1 MQNNHWYIKKGTY
14 SRFSSIAL
22 FASVKMARKRLYEDL
37 LSIEEPVSTAEVQCV
52 VQSLSDMKKAKS
64 GVEYYD
70 GIVTDGN
77 RQLCIVGFDRKHKA
91 VFRSIM

>member
-1 MQNNHWYIKKGTY
+1 MK
-14 SRFSSIAL
+14 FSSIAL
-22 FASVKMARKRLYEDL
+22 FSFVKIAQKRLYEDL
-37 LSIEEPVSTAEVQCV
+37 LSIEEPVSTAEVHCV

-70 GIVTDGN
+70 GIATDGN
-77 RQLCIVGFDRKHKA
+77 RQLRIVGFDRKHKV